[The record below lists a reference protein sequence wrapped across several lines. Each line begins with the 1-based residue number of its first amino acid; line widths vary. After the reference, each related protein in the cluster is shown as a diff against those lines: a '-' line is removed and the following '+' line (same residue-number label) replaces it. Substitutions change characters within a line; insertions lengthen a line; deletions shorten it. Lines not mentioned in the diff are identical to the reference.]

1 MNFLLYPFFYAIAYV
16 VLTIVGYCF
25 FRKKKSIGCILALVY
40 AVSAF
45 SSVYYYNTGWYSGLK
60 LLVEPYIYLFFV
72 TTVTIVPFFFANN
85 LETYPVDANKKQDAL
100 IYGISIFF
108 AVCSF
113 WWFLEDL
120 KIMAVYGIADINFVA
135 NYDGTDYTGERISF
149 LGRKFKFFAMHLK
162 EIGTFCLFYQL
173 TRLKK
178 RKKLIL
184 LLVLGSLASCLDSFM
199 GGHRFVIVLT
209 IINYSVYYL
218 LFRNLLSNSV
228 REKIKKIAIVFLV
241 IVVLCLSAVTL
252 ARFASGKSDLDLMT
266 WVTLYSGEGPLRF
279 NLQAWNMPIH
289 TEGDNT
295 FTVIKDLLGFDAP
308 NTFEERTIKWGGK
321 HGLWYMV
328 YYTAI
333 GDVFFD
339 FGIVGTALFSIMLA
353 LISFYLINNYRGNAG
368 DLLILGL
375 ILKYIMFGFMYNPYL
390 SYDSQIELIIAF
402 GIGMIIRNMGRKR
415 VHL

>member
-1 MNFLLYPFFYAIAYV
+1 M
-16 VLTIVGYCF
+16 
-25 FRKKKSIGCILALVY
+25 
-40 AVSAF
+40 
-45 SSVYYYNTGWYSGLK
+45 
-60 LLVEPYIYLFFV
+60 
-72 TTVTIVPFFFANN
+72 
-85 LETYPVDANKKQDAL
+85 
-100 IYGISIFF
+100 
-108 AVCSF
+108 
-113 WWFLEDL
+113 
-120 KIMAVYGIADINFVA
+120 
-135 NYDGTDYTGERISF
+135 
-149 LGRKFKFFAMHLK
+149 
-162 EIGTFCLFYQL
+162 
-173 TRLKK
+173 
-178 RKKLIL
+178 
-184 LLVLGSLASCLDSFM
+184 
-199 GGHRFVIVLT
+199 
-209 IINYSVYYL
+209 
-218 LFRNLLSNSV
+218 
-228 REKIKKIAIVFLV
+228 
-241 IVVLCLSAVTL
+241 SAVTL